1 MGNNLLSAYLNV
13 LNIKHTKVYSEEY
26 FSEHPY
32 NNSLYGLSTMLDHYH
47 IENKGIRIKDISI
60 ENIPQ
65 TPFIT
70 NIGNN
75 FVIITEITD
84 NKVKCIW
91 NNKKINLSMDTFLE
105 EWNGTALI
113 AQANDL
119 SIEPNYTENRKK
131 EIYNKISKFLLY
143 FLITLLLLFFYIDN
157 NIYHNMKINILLI
170 LNLIGIYLSYLLIS
184 KELNGY
190 NRSAD
195 YLCSV
200 FKQGDCNNIL
210 ISEDAKLLGLIGWA
224 EIGFGY
230 FLSNSILIISNP
242 SWIQYLCIINIF
254 ALPYTFWS
262 VWYQKYKIKT
272 WCILCL
278 FIQCILW
285 SYFIVGLVF
294 NYLTFSH
301 FNFIEIGIIGC
312 IFIFCIIITNML
324 YSLSQQANHKRLLTY
339 KMNVLKTNE
348 NVFIALLKQQP
359 YYPVST
365 EDSIIV
371 FGNSNAKF
379 RITIFSNPHCHP
391 CKKMHNRIQV
401 LLESRDDIC
410 IQYIFSSFNESL
422 DISNKFLCSVYI
434 NKSINE
440 SYLIYDEWFNNY
452 SATNQEIFEKYKLD
466 LESDLVL
473 KEFEKHN
480 KWKKATGL
488 TETPTIL
495 VNGYKLPTH
504 YVLEDLV
511 YLTKVN
517 I

>member
-143 FLITLLLLFFYIDN
+143 FSITLLLLFFYIDN

-170 LNLIGIYLSYLLIS
+170 PNLIGIYLSYLLIS

-224 EIGFGY
+224 EIGFG
-230 FLSNSILIISNP
+230 
-242 SWIQYLCIINIF
+242 
-254 ALPYTFWS
+254 
-262 VWYQKYKIKT
+262 
-272 WCILCL
+272 
-278 FIQCILW
+278 
-285 SYFIVGLVF
+285 
-294 NYLTFSH
+294 
-301 FNFIEIGIIGC
+301 
-312 IFIFCIIITNML
+312 
-324 YSLSQQANHKRLLTY
+324 
-339 KMNVLKTNE
+339 
-348 NVFIALLKQQP
+348 
-359 YYPVST
+359 
-365 EDSIIV
+365 
-371 FGNSNAKF
+371 
-379 RITIFSNPHCHP
+379 
-391 CKKMHNRIQV
+391 
-401 LLESRDDIC
+401 
-410 IQYIFSSFNESL
+410 
-422 DISNKFLCSVYI
+422 
-434 NKSINE
+434 
-440 SYLIYDEWFNNY
+440 
-452 SATNQEIFEKYKLD
+452 
-466 LESDLVL
+466 
-473 KEFEKHN
+473 
-480 KWKKATGL
+480 
-488 TETPTIL
+488 
-495 VNGYKLPTH
+495 
-504 YVLEDLV
+504 
-511 YLTKVN
+511 
-517 I
+517 